1 MTVPKPNVIIYHLR
15 KFLAS
20 VLSQEKKK
28 KGDKILIVYDT
39 IIISKPQKMNF
50 ICERFR
56 WGGHTLDTCWDY
68 TRCEIA

>member
-1 MTVPKPNVIIYHLR
+1 MTVPKPNIIIYHLQ

-20 VLSQEKKK
+20 VLCQEKEK

-56 WGGHTLDTCWDY
+56 
-68 TRCEIA
+68 